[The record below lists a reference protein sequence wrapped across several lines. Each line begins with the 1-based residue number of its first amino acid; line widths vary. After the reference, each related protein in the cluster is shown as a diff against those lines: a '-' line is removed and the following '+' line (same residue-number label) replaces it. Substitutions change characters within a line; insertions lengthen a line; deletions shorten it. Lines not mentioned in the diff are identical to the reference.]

1 MQEPRHP
8 DSLRSVLL
16 LSAFSLSL
24 ILTQSGCPQGA
35 ELENAEA
42 WAGRFSTGATAGT
55 GTGAMAG
62 TGTGGSG
69 GGSAGTGMTG
79 PVLDFATVNCAASLL
94 KPTSSSGIA
103 AVDFLNVTCAKSF
116 CHGPNFVVGV
126 DLRPDSGFA
135 ARTLD
140 IDAMHQGIPCE
151 DDPTLECIPATCPAP
166 GTAKLISSADATAS
180 WILKKV
186 HNEHMECGGPMP
198 DTKGLNADQDA
209 CLTEIVTKTSALK

>member
-1 MQEPRHP
+1 MQKPRHP

-16 LSAFSLSL
+16 LSAFSLTL

-35 ELENAEA
+35 ELENPDA

-55 GTGAMAG
+55 GTGA
-62 TGTGGSG
+62 T

-94 KPTSSSGIA
+94 KPTGSTGIA
-103 AVDFLNVTCAKSF
+103 SADFLNASCAKSF
-116 CHGPNFVVGV
+116 CHGANFVVGV

-135 ARTLD
+135 VRTLD
-140 IDAMHQGIPCE
+140 VNAMHAGIPCP
-151 DDPTLECIPATCPAP
+151 DDITMECIPASCPAT
-166 GTAKLISSADATAS
+166 GTAKLINSADATAS
-180 WILKKV
+180 WMLTKV
-186 HNEHMECGGPMP
+186 HDGQGDCGERMP

-209 CLTEIVTKTSALK
+209 CLTAIVNATAALK